1 MMRRGGKG
9 QGRRAG
15 FTLLESLVV
24 MAVIALVAGM
34 ASQLLRPP
42 SGRLRLET
50 AARKF
55 CSTLRAARARAIALN
70 SEASV
75 FVDLSSK
82 TYTSPVGAP
91 GNFPADALITL
102 EVANT
107 QQASPRSGMIAFFPD
122 GGSTGAVMTL
132 QTSDARARIAVNW
145 LTGDAKCAI
154 L

>member
-1 MMRRGGKG
+1 MRRARNG
-9 QGRRAG
+9 QGGRAG

-34 ASQLLRPP
+34 GSQLLRPP

-55 CSTLRAARARAIALN
+55 CSTLRAARSRAIAVN
-70 SEASV
+70 SETSV
-75 FVDLSSK
+75 VVDLYSK

-91 GNFPADALITL
+91 GSFPAEALITL
-102 EVANT
+102 DIANT
-107 QQASPRSGMIAFFPD
+107 QQASPRSGVIAFFPD
-122 GGSTGAVMTL
+122 GASTGADMTL
-132 QTSDARARIAVNW
+132 QTPDGRARIAVNW
-145 LTGDAKCAI
+145 LTGDARCAI

>member
-1 MMRRGGKG
+1 MRRGRRGH
-9 QGRRAG
+9 GRRAG

-50 AARKF
+50 AARNF
-55 CSTLRAARARAIALN
+55 CATLRAARARAIALD
-70 SEASV
+70 SETSV
-75 FVDLSSK
+75 VVDLYAK

-91 GNFPADALITL
+91 GSFPAEALITL
-102 EVANT
+102 DVAN
-107 QQASPRSGMIAFFPD
+107 QQNASGRSGVISFFPD
-122 GGSTGAVMTL
+122 GASTGADMTL
-132 QTSDARARIAVNW
+132 QTPDARARIAVNW
-145 LTGDAKCAI
+145 LTGDARCAV